1 MISCQS
7 FKYLANVQDIFEGIF
22 NFMKIEYG
30 DDLCENGIIE
40 VTASSVYNNNT
51 PSNVLKIDNS
61 YWWSENVKNSWIQ
74 FDFKTRSVSLKS
86 YSLRS
91 YRGPKS
97 WKIEGSND
105 MNTFTLIDQ
114 RNNPNDFKWNEYV
127 NQHYNVNG
135 SQDQFRYIRITQG
148 DEGGWWD
155 SSSIYHYFS
164 LDRVEFYGS
173 LYETVTNTK

>member
-1 MISCQS
+1 MEFLKKS
-7 FKYLANVQDIFEGIF
+7 K
-22 NFMKIEYG
+22 G
-30 DDLCENGIIE
+30 DGLCNSDIIE
-40 VTASSVYNNNT
+40 VTASSFIDHYV
-51 PSNVLKIDNS
+51 PSNVLKDHGI
-61 YWWSENVKNSWIQ
+61 WISEDVKNSWIQ
-74 FDFKTRSVSLKS
+74 FDFKTRSISLKS

-91 YRGPKS
+91 SRGPKS

-114 RNNPNDFKWNEYV
+114 RDNPNDFEWDEYV

-148 DEGGWWD
+148 DEGGWGHP
-155 SSSIYHYFS
+155 SSITHYFY
-164 LDRVEFYGS
+164 LYRVEFYGS

>member
-1 MISCQS
+1 MEFLKKS
-7 FKYLANVQDIFEGIF
+7 K
-22 NFMKIEYG
+22 G
-30 DDLCENGIIE
+30 DDLSNNGIIE
-40 VTASSVYNNNT
+40 VTASSIYKDYVACNA
-51 PSNVLKIDNS
+51 LKDDNS
-61 YWWSENVKNSWIQ
+61 EWISQNVKNSWIQ
-74 FDFKTRSVSLKS
+74 IDFKTRSVSLKS

-91 YRGPKS
+91 YCGPKS

-114 RNNPNDFKWNEYV
+114 RNNPNDFKCDEYV

-148 DEGGWWD
+148 DEGGWAG
-155 SSSIYHYFS
+155 SSNITHYFY
-164 LDRVEFYGS
+164 LNRVEFYGS

>member
-1 MISCQS
+1 MNSNDYFSGILREISDDY
-7 FKYLANVQDIFEGIF
+7 KIDII
-22 NFMKIEYG
+22 N
-30 DDLCENGIIE
+30 NGLIDVI
-40 VTASSVYNNNT
+40 ASSVNSSGYIVN
-51 PSNVLKIDNS
+51 NVLKNDDSRWKSNN
-61 YWWSENVKNSWIQ
+61 EKNSWIQ
-74 FDFKTRSVSLKS
+74 FDFKTRSISLKS

-91 YRGPKS
+91 CNGPKS

-114 RNNPNDFKWNEYV
+114 RNNPNDFKYREYV

-148 DEGGWWD
+148 DEGGWFN
-155 SSSIYHYFS
+155 SSSISHYFY
-164 LDRVEFYGS
+164 LNRVEFYGS

>member
-1 MISCQS
+1 MNSNDYFSGILREISDDY
-7 FKYLANVQDIFEGIF
+7 KIDII
-22 NFMKIEYG
+22 N
-30 DDLCENGIIE
+30 NGLIDVI
-40 VTASSVYNNNT
+40 ASSVNYGNT

-61 YWWSENVKNSWIQ
+61 YWWSENDKNSWIQ

-91 YRGPKS
+91 YYGPKS

-114 RNNPNDFKWNEYV
+114 RNNPNDFKYGEYV

-148 DEGGWWD
+148 DEGGHHPNN
-155 SSSIYHYFS
+155 HYFW
-164 LDRVEFYGS
+164 LTRVEFYGN
-173 LYETVTNTK
+173 LFETVTNTK

>member
-1 MISCQS
+1 MKNDDSCWYS
-7 FKYLANVQDIFEGIF
+7 
-22 NFMKIEYG
+22 
-30 DDLCENGIIE
+30 
-40 VTASSVYNNNT
+40 NN
-51 PSNVLKIDNS
+51 
-61 YWWSENVKNSWIQ
+61 EKNSWIQ
-74 FDFKTRSVSLKS
+74 FDFKTRSISLKS

-91 YRGPKS
+91 CNGPKS

-114 RNNPNDFKWNEYV
+114 RNNPNDFKHCEYV

-148 DEGGWWD
+148 DEGGHNAHCFW
-155 SSSIYHYFS
+155 
-164 LDRVEFYGS
+164 LERVEFYGS